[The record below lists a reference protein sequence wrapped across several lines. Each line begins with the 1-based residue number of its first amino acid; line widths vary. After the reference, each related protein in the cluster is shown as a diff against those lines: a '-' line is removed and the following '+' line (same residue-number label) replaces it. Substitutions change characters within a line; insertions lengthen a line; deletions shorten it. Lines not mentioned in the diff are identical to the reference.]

1 MILKIC
7 AGERILS
14 EYVRVVLSGC
24 MKVAALKAVVYT
36 IPSKAKG
43 LRVQTSDIILG
54 EPGVGKNQSFQWRD
68 DRLVEVKKYLLK
80 YADDELRK
88 SMVPAREPPVDG
100 DRARDAGHRRKFK
113 YVDGIERLCDMDL
126 PFLIDLPNGSAE
138 AVFLTASK
146 NAGCGCV
153 PIMEWCNGRRT
164 VLDRDGK
171 NGVFLASHDPTMKA
185 LIYKTVESV
194 PEIIGNTV
202 F

>member
-1 MILKIC
+1 MRPKVRALILKIC
-7 AGERILS
+7 AGERILP

-126 PFLIDLPNGSAE
+126 PFLI
-138 AVFLTASK
+138 
-146 NAGCGCV
+146 
-153 PIMEWCNGRRT
+153 
-164 VLDRDGK
+164 
-171 NGVFLASHDPTMKA
+171 
-185 LIYKTVESV
+185 LIS
-194 PEIIGNTV
+194 
-202 F
+202 

>member
-1 MILKIC
+1 
-7 AGERILS
+7 
-14 EYVRVVLSGC
+14 

-185 LIYKTVESV
+185 LIYMTVESV